1 MNIMYVFD
9 VFSLFFNKL
18 LIDIVIINDLFAHQ

>member
-18 LIDIVIINDLFAHQ
+18 LIDVVIINDLFAHQ